1 MVDDELVGQIATARR
16 QIAPSLPKH
25 ADAKSVERAAFSAV
39 GRNELGLRIWSEARE
54 AGEAAKRSKRAA
66 LQKRYGPRNP
76 HGWLPLVALG
86 GALCAAVAA
95 ALTSGLR
102 TDPAEMTVATTVLAL
117 IAAAAS
123 LVVSIAAAGRPLNRS
138 MIRIHGVLTVAL
150 VIAAAFVL
158 SRGTDAAAW
167 IVAASAVV
175 SVIGIVV
182 ILLARARDR
191 AGTEEMD
198 TALNVAVADI
208 GPDLRAASQR
218 LQAQVADELGAEDA
232 ARIVEIRTALLA
244 DLASE
249 GIHLAPVEPS
259 VPAGSVIIDDLIRSW
274 LPEAQRREV

>member
-25 ADAKSVERAAFSAV
+25 ADARSVERAAFSAV
-39 GRNELGLRIWSEARE
+39 GRNELGLRVWAEARE
-54 AGEAAKRSKRAA
+54 AGEAAKRIKRTA
-66 LQKRYGPRNP
+66 LQKRYGARNP
-76 HGWLPLVALG
+76 HGWLPLVALT

-102 TDPAEMTVATTVLAL
+102 TDPAEMTVATNVLAV
-117 IAAAAS
+117 IAAATS
-123 LVVSIAAAGRPLNRS
+123 LVVSIVAGGKPLNRS

-150 VIAAAFVL
+150 VITAAFVL
-158 SRGTDAAAW
+158 SRGTDAGAW
-167 IVAASAVV
+167 IVAGSAVI
-175 SVIGIVV
+175 SLIGIGL

-208 GPDLRAASQR
+208 GPELRAASER
-218 LQAQVADELGAEDA
+218 LQAQVAQELGAQDA
-232 ARIVEIRTALLA
+232 ARIVEIRTALLR
-244 DLASE
+244 DLARE
-249 GIHLAPVEPS
+249 GISLAPVDAS
-259 VPAGSVIIDDLIRSW
+259 TPAGSVIIDDLIRSW

>member
-39 GRNELGLRIWSEARE
+39 GRNELGLRLWAEARE
-54 AGEAAKRSKRAA
+54 AGEAAKRSKRTA

-76 HGWLPLVALG
+76 HGWLPFVALA

-102 TDPAEMTVATTVLAL
+102 TDPADMTVATTVLAV

-123 LVVSIAAAGRPLNRS
+123 LVVSIAAGGKPLNRS

-167 IVAASAVV
+167 IVAGSAVV

-208 GPDLRAASQR
+208 GPELRAASER
-218 LQAQVADELGAEDA
+218 LQAQVAHELGARDA

-244 DLASE
+244 DLAAE
-249 GIHLAPVEPS
+249 GISLAPVEPS
-259 VPAGSVIIDDLIRSW
+259 APAGSVIIGDLIRSW